1 MALTASALRDLHRIH
16 QQQADLKDRLT
27 AGPRRVK
34 AAEGAIQ
41 GLQQTLDEV
50 KESYTRARVQ
60 ADERQ
65 LQLQEGEQRIID
77 TQGKLNT
84 CSTNKEFQT
93 LKDQIESG
101 KKSNDVLSDEILE
114 LLDGL
119 DGHQDKVSVAQQ
131 NLDNANQELN
141 KIVQAVDSGRQAL
154 ESDLERTQSEL
165 SSVEALLPGDLRT
178 EYNRISEA
186 RGEEALAPVDD
197 NVCGSCYQTL
207 TPQTINELVLTKG
220 VFCKTC
226 GCLLYLSEDHQYNT
240 D

>member
-1 MALTASALRDLHRIH
+1 MSLTAASLRDLHRIH
-16 QQQADLKDRLT
+16 QRQTDLKDRLT
-27 AGPRRVK
+27 EGPLRVK

-41 GLQQTLDEV
+41 DLQQTLDQV
-50 KESYTRARVQ
+50 KESYTRARVV

-65 LQLQEGEQRIID
+65 LQLQECEQRITN

-93 LKDQIESG
+93 LKDQIETD

-119 DGHQDKVSVAQQ
+119 DGHQEHVSTAQQ
-131 NLDNANQELN
+131 NLDNANGELD
-141 KIVQAVDSGRQAL
+141 KIRHAVDSGRQTL
-154 ESDLERTQSEL
+154 ESDLERTQTDL
-165 SSVEALLPGDLRT
+165 SAVEDLLPGALRT
-178 EYNRISEA
+178 EYNRISDA

-197 NVCGSCYQTL
+197 NVCGGCYQTL
-207 TPQTINELVLTKG
+207 TPQTINELVLTKA

-226 GCLLYLSEDHQYNT
+226 GCLLYLSEDHELNR

>member
-1 MALTASALRDLHRIH
+1 MSLTAAALRDLHRIH

-41 GLQQTLDEV
+41 DLQQTLDEV
-50 KESYTRARVQ
+50 KDSYTKARVQ

-93 LKDQIESG
+93 LKDQIESD

-131 NLDNANQELN
+131 NLDNANQELK
-141 KIVQAVDSGRQAL
+141 KIVHAAVSYTHL
-154 ESDLERTQSEL
+154 TLPTI
-165 SSVEALLPGDLRT
+165 LL
-178 EYNRISEA
+178 
-186 RGEEALAPVDD
+186 V
-197 NVCGSCYQTL
+197 
-207 TPQTINELVLTKG
+207 
-220 VFCKTC
+220 
-226 GCLLYLSEDHQYNT
+226 
-240 D
+240 